1 MTKPAQS
8 TSKVSIP
15 LPSDEAVR
23 RIMGKSYGPEKTLN
37 VIKMF
42 AGTEDMFEAT
52 IGLVKAIFKAEGIEP
67 KTREM
72 IILRAAKVLDAPYE
86 WQANTQMARNI
97 GLSSKEID
105 AAATDGPVTGINPE
119 YVLVC
124 QATDELSKTGTL
136 RDETLSELLD
146 KYGDTISRKVVL
158 MIAWFNLLSRFLNGC
173 RVPLETTDK
182 IGTGTSPLA
191 NSGDLVA

>member
-1 MTKPAQS
+1 MTIAQS

-23 RIMGKSYGPEKTLN
+23 RIMGKSYSPEKTLN

-86 WQANTQMARNI
+86 WQANTQMARNT

-146 KYGDTISRKVVL
+146 KYGDTISRKIVL

-191 NSGDLVA
+191 NSSDLVA